1 MNKSLA
7 LLTLSTL
14 TLAAC
19 GPQIPANFSSANRGL
34 VSSQSAGRGQAL
46 PSGTVIP
53 GEFLV
58 KFKPGAQ
65 AASMRAFG
73 GQTVKTISS
82 TGIQLIRTQ
91 PGMQMA
97 AMTQNPAIEWIEPN
111 RVISLSPNEVR
122 QPAQQLAAAPS
133 FPNDPMFA
141 QQYSHKVTQAPAGW
155 QISQG
160 KAAPITIAI
169 VDTGVDVN
177 HPDLKDKIVPG
188 HSSFPDSPFNTDLN
202 GHGTHCSG
210 IAAASVN
217 NGIGV
222 AGVAPFAKIQPVK
235 VLDDSGSG
243 SDASVAEGIDWA
255 ADHGAQVISMSLGGP
270 TPSKAIEE
278 AVQKAL
284 AHNIIVIVA
293 MGNDGDDSL
302 SYPAAV
308 PGVVAVGATDKND
321 KIANFSQFG
330 KHISVSAP
338 GVDILST
345 FPLNSNDIGMTK
357 YGSISGTSMA
367 TPYVAG
373 LAALIRGTAPQ
384 LTAVQVRQRIEQTAD
399 DLGPKGFDVHYGFG
413 RVNVAKAL
421 QGLTSSTV
429 PAGFGAPAAQ
439 MNAMSMLRR

>member
-7 LLTLSTL
+7 LLTLTS
-14 TLAAC
+14 LALSAC
-19 GPQIPANFSSANRGL
+19 GPQLPINLNAGRGL
-34 VSSQSAGRGQAL
+34 VSSQSVARAKAL

-65 AASMRAFG
+65 AASLQAFG
-73 GQTVKTISS
+73 GQTVKTIGR

-91 PGMQMA
+91 PGVQ
-97 AMTQNPAIEWIEPN
+97 AMSLSQNPAIEWVEPN

-122 QPAQQLAAAPS
+122 QPVQPLAAAPS

-141 QQYSHKVTQAPAGW
+141 RQYSHQVTHAPAGW

-160 KAAPITIAI
+160 KAAPVTIAI

-188 HSSFPDSPFNTDLN
+188 HSSFPQSPFNTDLN
-202 GHGTHCSG
+202 GHGTHCAG
-210 IAAASVN
+210 IAAATVN

-222 AGVAPFAKIQPVK
+222 AGVAPLARIQPVK

-243 SDASVAEGIDWA
+243 SNASVAEGIDWA
-255 ADHGAQVISMSLGGP
+255 AENGAQVISMSLGGP
-270 TPSKAIEE
+270 SPSKAIAE

-284 AHNIIVIVA
+284 SRNIVVVVA
-293 MGNDGDDSL
+293 MGNDGNDEP

-308 PGVVAVGATDKND
+308 PGVMGIGATDKND
-321 KIANFSQFG
+321 RIASFSQWG

-345 FPLNSNDIGMTK
+345 FPLNSNDIGMTQ

-384 LTAVQVRQRIEQTAD
+384 LTGVQVRQRIEQTAD
-399 DLGPKGFDVHYGFG
+399 DLGAKGFDEHYGFG

-421 QGLTSSTV
+421 DGLS
-429 PAGFGAPAAQ
+429 APAAL
-439 MNAMSMLRR
+439 NAPLTAMLRR